1 MDFILDNFGI
11 MIMVVGIA
19 HAVSS
24 VNILYV
30 LSKNGYKSSIMTPI
44 ANIRKLK
51 ELSNTKN
58 EHKGLYYLALVI
70 GYSALLTLVLFAI
83 AIIVDFSK

>member
-1 MDFILDNFGI
+1 MYFMLDNFGV

-24 VNILYV
+24 ANILYV

-44 ANIRKLK
+44 ASIKKLK
-51 ELSNTKN
+51 ELSDTKN
-58 EHKGLYYLALVI
+58 EHKGLYYLALII
-70 GYSALLTLVLFAI
+70 GYSALLILVLFVI
-83 AIIVDFSK
+83 AIIVDVSK